1 LTSAPAHAAGA
12 VEQIIAS
19 YFERVNADDIEGIAA
34 LFTGDATVRAPG
46 FPELQ
51 GRAEI
56 AQYYKRLLAPFAKH
70 VDIPTR
76 TIKQGSIAAVDVDFH
91 ATLANGGK
99 TAFQAL
105 DVFEVHADGLIQRL
119 VTWYDSHEAR
129 KSFAAALAES
139 APPAVRTAAVGAL
152 AELTPPRLRRALIL
166 VRRGQAF
173 TLDGAEESLWQMPHP
188 TSEPFA
194 GRGLLLDFGDLR
206 DSADS
211 GGDALRL
218 SAETI
223 LDRAKNQGCE
233 ARAGDVLLIAV
244 GPSHRFVLD
253 AEALGWA
260 SETGLAAIA
269 TDGVPALAASTDNLS
284 VGVRWTLQSL
294 VQDSRGDDVWDGLL
308 SITPR
313 NVLGRTVANA
323 VFWR

>member
-1 LTSAPAHAAGA
+1 VTSIPAQAAGPLEKI
-12 VEQIIAS
+12 VES
-19 YFERVNADDIEGIAA
+19 YFERVNVDDIEGVAA

-46 FPELQ
+46 FPELH

-56 AQYYKRLLAPFAKH
+56 AQYYTRLLEPFAQH

-76 TIKQGSIAAVDVDFH
+76 TIKQGSIAAVDVDFR
-91 ATLANGGK
+91 ATLANGGT

-105 DVFEVHADGLIQRL
+105 DVFEIAADGLIGRL
-119 VTWYDSHEAR
+119 MTWYDSHEAR

-139 APPAVRTAAVGAL
+139 APPAVRTATVGAL
-152 AELTPPRLRRALIL
+152 AEMTPPRLRRALIL

-173 TLDGAEESLWQMPHP
+173 TLDGAEESSWQMPHP

-194 GRGLLLDFGDLR
+194 GRGLLLDFGD
-206 DSADS
+206 S

-218 SAETI
+218 SSEGI
-223 LDRAKNQGCE
+223 LDCAKNQGCE
-233 ARAGDVLLIAV
+233 ARPGDVLLIAV
-244 GPSHRFVLD
+244 GPGRRFVLD

-260 SETGLAAIA
+260 RATGLAAIA
-269 TDGVPALAASTDNLS
+269 TDGVPALSASADNLP
-284 VGVRWTLQSL
+284 VGVQWTLQSL

-313 NVLGRTVANA
+313 NVLGRTIANA